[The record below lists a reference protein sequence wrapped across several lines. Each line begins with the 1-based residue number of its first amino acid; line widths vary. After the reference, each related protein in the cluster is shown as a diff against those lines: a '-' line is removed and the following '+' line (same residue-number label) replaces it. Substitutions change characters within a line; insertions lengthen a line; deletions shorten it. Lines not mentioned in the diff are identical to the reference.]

1 MKKERL
7 GLLLGYILSQE
18 EEIRKIYQEIQNV
31 NPETKEKTIYLAYNL
46 HNLYNALEDIFVE
59 ISKTF
64 ENKIEDATFFHKEI
78 LKRMSIE
85 IPGIRPKVLS
95 KESFIILNE
104 LRGFRHIFRHAYN
117 YEIIPEKVNM
127 LKEKITK
134 NWNTVEEDLKN
145 FKNWLKENLK

>member
-7 GLLLGYILSQE
+7 SFLLGYILSQE
-18 EEIRKIYQEIQNV
+18 EEVKKIYREIQNI
-31 NPETKEKTIYLAYNL
+31 NPEMKEKTIYLAYNL
-46 HNLYNALEDIFVE
+46 HNLYNA
-59 ISKTF
+59 S
-64 ENKIEDATFFHKEI
+64 FFHKEI

-104 LRGFRHIFRHAYN
+104 LRGFRYIFRHAYN

-134 NWNTVEEDLKN
+134 NWSIVEEDLNN
-145 FKNWLKENLK
+145 FKNWLKENLR